1 MHIFVLCAHFV
12 THSVLRHDKKS
23 PFTELQSEEA
33 QDLSNME
40 PKTLFFCFV
49 LWKGCALFVRVIPV
63 LTNTKAEVGLLGIIF
78 KQQLSISTHVR
89 GRREC

>member
-23 PFTELQSEEA
+23 PFTELQSEEV

-40 PKTLFFCFV
+40 PKTLFFV
-49 LWKGCALFVRVIPV
+49 LFYKKGLPCLSELF
-63 LTNTKAEVGLLGIIF
+63 L
-78 KQQLSISTHVR
+78 
-89 GRREC
+89 C

>member
-12 THSVLRHDKKS
+12 THSDKKS
-23 PFTELQSEEA
+23 PFTELQSEEV

-49 LWKGCALFVRVIPV
+49 L
-63 LTNTKAEVGLLGIIF
+63 
-78 KQQLSISTHVR
+78 
-89 GRREC
+89 

>member
-40 PKTLFFCFV
+40 PKTLFFFCFV
-49 LWKGCALFVRVIPV
+49 L
-63 LTNTKAEVGLLGIIF
+63 
-78 KQQLSISTHVR
+78 
-89 GRREC
+89 